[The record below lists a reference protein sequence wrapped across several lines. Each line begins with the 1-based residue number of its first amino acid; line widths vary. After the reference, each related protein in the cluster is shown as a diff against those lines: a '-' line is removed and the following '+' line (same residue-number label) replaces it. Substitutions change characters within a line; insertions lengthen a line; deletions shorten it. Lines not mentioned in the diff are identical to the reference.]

1 MEKVIIYT
9 LEPTDSFTFNYF
21 YGVAFKDIT
30 TVKEEIKKISSI
42 IKDVNFNH
50 ECDETL
56 TVYWIDGTSTKYF
69 IQEKELI

>member
-9 LEPTDSFTFNYF
+9 LEPADSFTFNYF

-30 TVKEEIKKISSI
+30 AVKEEIKKISSI

-56 TVYWIDGTSTKYF
+56 TVYWTDETNTKYF